1 MASSNALQFEMS
13 DSLQKKGFQLIR
25 DGQYIVLEDR
35 EGNQASSYI
44 YKKWKT
50 TVKKF
55 EDAIEEKQL
64 INDRLTLEEI
74 LFCLTR
80 NRSLLTSIE
89 LEETKEVEEEQSQT
103 PQQQQAV
110 ELTEDLTREVSFKE
124 IADIL
129 SSSIKKDEPAKVI
142 TFCGMLL
149 AQTNEDQLNIGFQAE
164 SSAGKSYIPMEVAS
178 YFPKNEIEIIAS
190 ASPTAFYHDGG
201 KWDDEKKAII
211 KDLRHKNL
219 IFLDQQHFQLL
230 EKLWPMLSHDQ
241 PELHYKITDKNQKYG
256 LAHKECYSQRLSI
269 CILLL
274 YPSGP
279 R

>member
-178 YFPKNEIEIIAS
+178 YFRRMK
-190 ASPTAFYHDGG
+190 
-201 KWDDEKKAII
+201 
-211 KDLRHKNL
+211 LRL
-219 IFLDQQHFQLL
+219 SLLQVLQHFITMV
-230 EKLWPMLSHDQ
+230 ENGMTKRKL
-241 PELHYKITDKNQKYG
+241 
-256 LAHKECYSQRLSI
+256 
-269 CILLL
+269 
-274 YPSGP
+274 
-279 R
+279 

>member
-1 MASSNALQFEMS
+1 M
-13 DSLQKKGFQLIR
+13 
-25 DGQYIVLEDR
+25 
-35 EGNQASSYI
+35 SSYI

-103 PQQQQAV
+103 PQQQQAM

-201 KWDDEKKAII
+201 KWD
-211 KDLRHKNL
+211 
-219 IFLDQQHFQLL
+219 
-230 EKLWPMLSHDQ
+230 
-241 PELHYKITDKNQKYG
+241 T
-256 LAHKECYSQRLSI
+256 KEGYNQRLATQEPDISR
-269 CILLL
+269 
-274 YPSGP
+274 PATFSTT
-279 R
+279 